1 MTMEC
6 DLGTLIR
13 MCNPYGGGGPGTMHI
28 GPSAPP
34 TVAELQAA
42 AAPEPEDLGRYEI
55 EVDNY
60 DGEWTFM
67 GMSHRVTR
75 ALRIK
80 YRFPLRDTDGNPTG
94 VYATQYLLVG
104 YAGGNG
110 P

>member
-42 AAPEPEDLGRYEI
+42 AAPEPEDLRPI
-55 EVDNY
+55 
-60 DGEWTFM
+60 
-67 GMSHRVTR
+67 
-75 ALRIK
+75 
-80 YRFPLRDTDGNPTG
+80 
-94 VYATQYLLVG
+94 
-104 YAGGNG
+104 
-110 P
+110 